1 VLVRS
6 RGQLSTHDD
15 YEAKGRKDI
24 GRDRCDTRLQPRT
37 IRLTG
42 SSSEVRPGLKGG
54 EPHSPSGLSTQ
65 LATAAGAFRA
75 HPEMAKWGEK
85 VKLN

>member
-1 VLVRS
+1 MRWCGV

-42 SSSEVRPGLKGG
+42 SSSEVRPGLKVESPTRPRGS
-54 EPHSPSGLSTQ
+54 PLHWRSPQAHSAPIRKWRSG
-65 LATAAGAFRA
+65 
-75 HPEMAKWGEK
+75 AKT
-85 VKLN
+85 